1 MLQRAAIRT
10 AIAGLAMALLAAC
23 GGGGGNPLDSGAS
36 GDGKAPAKVTSIT
49 VGSAKFAESELLAE
63 MYAQALQA
71 KGLTVKKQLN
81 IGQREAYI
89 AAIKDGSVDVLPEYT
104 GAALDYFKKG
114 AETGDAD
121 ATYASLKQALPSG
134 LELLDKSPAAD
145 EDTVVVTKATA
156 DKYHLKSIADLK
168 PVAKDLV
175 AGGGAE
181 FKIRRSGLAG
191 MKDVYGVEFK
201 EFKTLDSGGPLSL
214 QALKSNQI
222 QVTNFFT
229 TQSVI
234 KENNLVELQD
244 PKLILPPNN
253 VVPLI
258 RTDHK
263 DSTVADAL
271 NAISAKLTTEE
282 LTDLVKR
289 VEVGKERS
297 EDVAKEW
304 LTKNS
309 LV

>member
-1 MLQRAAIRT
+1 MFHRVAIRT
-10 AIAGLAMALLAAC
+10 AVAGLGLVLLAAC
-23 GGGGGNPLDSGAS
+23 GGGGDPLDSGTG
-36 GDGKAPAKVTSIT
+36 GDKKAPDKVSSIT
-49 VGSAKFAESELLAE
+49 IGSAKFGESELIAE

-104 GAALDYFKKG
+104 GAALEYFKKG
-114 AETGDAD
+114 AETGDDD
-121 ATYASLKQALPSG
+121 ATYESLKKALPAG
-134 LELLDKSPAAD
+134 LEVLEKSPAAD
-145 EDTVVVTKATA
+145 EDTIVVTKATA
-156 DKYHLKSIADLK
+156 DKLGLKSIADLK
-168 PVAKDLV
+168 GKNLV

-191 MKDVYGVEFK
+191 MKSEYDVDFK

-234 KENNLVELQD
+234 KENNLVMLED
-244 PKLILPPNN
+244 PKSILPPNN
-253 VVPLI
+253 VVPLV

-263 DSTVADAL
+263 DATVTDAL
-271 NAISAKLTTEE
+271 NAVSAKLTTEE

-297 EDVAKEW
+297 EAVAKEW

>member
-1 MLQRAAIRT
+1 MFQRVAIRT
-10 AIAGLAMALLAAC
+10 AVAGLAMALLAAC
-23 GGGGGNPLDSGAS
+23 GGGGDPLESGAS
-36 GDGKAPAKVTSIT
+36 GDTKAPEKVTSIT
-49 VGSAKFAESELLAE
+49 IGSAKFGESELVAE

-114 AETGDAD
+114 AETGDAT
-121 ATYASLKQALPSG
+121 ATFESLKKALPSG
-134 LELLDKSPAAD
+134 LEVLTMSPAAD
-145 EDTVVVTKATA
+145 EDSVVVTKATA
-156 DKYHLKSIADLK
+156 DKLGLKSIADLK
-168 PVAKDLV
+168 GKNLV
-175 AGGGAE
+175 VGGGAE
-181 FKIRRSGLAG
+181 FKIRRSGVAG

-229 TQSVI
+229 TQSVV
-234 KENNLVELQD
+234 KENNLVTLED
-244 PKLILPPNN
+244 PQSILPPNN

-263 DSTVADAL
+263 DSTVTDAL
-271 NAISAKLTTEE
+271 NAVSAKLTTEE

-289 VEVGKERS
+289 VEVGKERA
-297 EDVAKEW
+297 EAVAKEW

>member
-1 MLQRAAIRT
+1 MFQRVAIRT
-10 AIAGLAMALLAAC
+10 AVAGLGLVLLAAC
-23 GGGGGNPLDSGAS
+23 GGGGDPLESGAS
-36 GDGKAPAKVTSIT
+36 GDTKAPEKVTSIT
-49 VGSAKFAESELLAE
+49 IGSAKFAESELLAE

-121 ATYASLKQALPSG
+121 ATFESLKKVLPSG
-134 LELLDKSPAAD
+134 LEILAKSPAAD
-145 EDTVVVTKATA
+145 EDTIVVSKATA
-156 DKYHLKSIADLK
+156 DKYSLKSIGDLK
-168 PVAKDLV
+168 GKNLV

-181 FKIRRSGLAG
+181 FKIRRSGVAG
-191 MKDVYGVEFK
+191 MKDVYGVDFK

-214 QALKSNQI
+214 QALKADQI
-222 QVTNFFT
+222 QVTNFFS

-234 KENNLVELQD
+234 KENNLVQLED
-244 PKLILPPNN
+244 PQSILPPNN
-253 VVPLI
+253 IVPLI

-263 DSTVADAL
+263 DATVADAL
-271 NAISAKLTTEE
+271 NAVSAKLTTEE

-297 EDVAKEW
+297 EAVAKEW